1 MSQNTQSLLNSAG
14 KAFLLLLG
22 VNLVA
27 AGIGWIT
34 TDALASFAITNGAV
48 QLNGKIWGFSF
59 RSGWGKAILLLG
71 FFWNLRAYYQ
81 RGQLS
86 LRKKEMDESN

>member
-1 MSQNTQSLLNSAG
+1 MSQNTRSLLNSAG

-34 TDALASFAITNGAV
+34 TDAIESFAISNGAV
-48 QLNGKIWGFSF
+48 QFNGKTWGFSF
-59 RSGWGKAILLLG
+59 RSSLGKAILLLG
-71 FFWNLRAYYQ
+71 FFWNLWAYYQ

-86 LRKKEMDESN
+86 LQKKE